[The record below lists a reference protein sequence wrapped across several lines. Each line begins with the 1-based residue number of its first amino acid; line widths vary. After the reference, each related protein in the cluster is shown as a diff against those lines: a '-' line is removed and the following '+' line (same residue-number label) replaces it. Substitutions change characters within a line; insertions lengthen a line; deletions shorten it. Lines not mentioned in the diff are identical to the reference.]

1 MIEEYFG
8 KVLVSLFYFMFVI
21 LEEVKIGRIY
31 DFILLCR
38 GLYCFNNLN
47 KIFLLK
53 YDRVIVIV
61 KKKKIVN

>member
-1 MIEEYFG
+1 MIEGYLG

-47 KIFLLK
+47 KII
-53 YDRVIVIV
+53 Y
-61 KKKKIVN
+61 

>member
-21 LEEVKIGRIY
+21 LKEVKIGWIY

-61 KKKKIVN
+61 